1 MSRVNEEHKSFMDKV
16 WAVQHKIE
24 ERLQRIGKGKFG
36 RVLKMTRKPTNEE
49 YEKTAKIT
57 GLGILLF
64 GALGFVIYITRELIA
79 PWILK
84 ALGY

>member
-1 MSRVNEEHKSFMDKV
+1 MSKVNEEHKGFLGKA

-24 ERLQRIGKGKFG
+24 EREQRIGKGKYG
-36 RVLKMTRKPTNEE
+36 RVLKMTRKPTSEE

-57 GLGILLF
+57 GLGILLI
-64 GALGFVIYITRELIA
+64 GALGFVIYITREIIA

-84 ALGY
+84 TLGY

>member
-1 MSRVNEEHKSFMDKV
+1 MNEEHKGLLDKA
-16 WAVQHKIE
+16 WAVQYKID
-24 ERLQRIGKGKFG
+24 ERQQRIGKGKFG
-36 RVLKMTRKPTNEE
+36 RVLKMARKPTNEE

-57 GLGILLF
+57 GLGIMLI
-64 GALGFVIYITRELIA
+64 GALGFVIYIVRELVA

>member
-1 MSRVNEEHKSFMDKV
+1 MSKVNEEHNGILDKA

-24 ERLQRIGKGKFG
+24 EREQRIGKGKYG
-36 RVLKMTRKPTNEE
+36 RVLKMARKPTNEE
-49 YEKTAKIT
+49 YEKTMKIV
-57 GLGILLF
+57 GLGILLV
-64 GALGFVIYITRELIA
+64 GAVGFVIYLMFELVA

>member
-1 MSRVNEEHKSFMDKV
+1 MSRVNEEHKGLLDKA

-24 ERLQRIGKGKFG
+24 ERQQRIGKGKYG

-57 GLGILLF
+57 GAGMMLI
-64 GALGFVIYITRELIA
+64 GALGFVIYIVRELVA

>member
-1 MSRVNEEHKSFMDKV
+1 MNEEHKGLLDKA

-24 ERLQRIGKGKFG
+24 ERQQRIGKGKYG

-57 GLGILLF
+57 GAGMMLI
-64 GALGFVIYITRELIA
+64 GALGFVIYIVRELVA

>member
-1 MSRVNEEHKSFMDKV
+1 MNEEHKGLLDKA

-24 ERLQRIGKGKFG
+24 ERQQRIGKGKFG
-36 RVLKMTRKPTNEE
+36 RVLKMARKPTNEE

-57 GLGILLF
+57 GLGMMLI
-64 GALGFVIYITRELIA
+64 GALGFVIYIVRELVA

>member
-1 MSRVNEEHKSFMDKV
+1 MNEEHKGLLDKA

-24 ERLQRIGKGKFG
+24 ERQQHIGKGKYG
-36 RVLKMTRKPTNEE
+36 RVLKMARKPTNEE

-57 GLGILLF
+57 GLGMMLI
-64 GALGFVIYITRELIA
+64 GALGFVIYIVRELVA

>member
-1 MSRVNEEHKSFMDKV
+1 MNEEHKGLLDKA

-24 ERLQRIGKGKFG
+24 ERQQRIGKGRFG

-57 GLGILLF
+57 GAGMMLI
-64 GALGFVIYITRELIA
+64 GALGFVIYIVRELVA

>member
-1 MSRVNEEHKSFMDKV
+1 VNEEHNGFLDKAR
-16 WAVQHKIE
+16 AVQHKIE
-24 ERLQRIGKGKFG
+24 EREQRIGKGKYG
-36 RVLKMTRKPTNEE
+36 RVLKMARKPTNEE

-57 GLGILLF
+57 GLGILLV
-64 GALGFVIYITRELIA
+64 GALGFVIYIIREIVA

>member
-1 MSRVNEEHKSFMDKV
+1 MNEEHKGLLDKA

-24 ERLQRIGKGKFG
+24 ERQQRIGKGKYG
-36 RVLKMTRKPTNEE
+36 RVLKMTLKPTNEE

-57 GLGILLF
+57 GLGMMLI
-64 GALGFVIYITRELIA
+64 GALGFVIYIVRELVA